1 MHQHFLQESV
11 CEGDQND
18 LPFWFT
24 NNQHYLSLFP
34 SLLMGELRQLG
45 LFGGCWER
53 RVTIFSSGTNMNS
66 EISRFRSGNFGFTRH
81 RHVRLPKKTP
91 WLKNRPGLATFPKQI
106 RLYARSINQH
116 LGMTLCTNYRKR
128 HQSVQSFLTNN
139 FGRQQMRST
148 RCADT
153 MNGSTFKSIRFL

>member
-53 RVTIFSSGTNMNS
+53 RVTIFSSGTNPNS
-66 EISRFRSGNFGFTRH
+66 EISRFRSGNFGFTRLH
-81 RHVRLPKKTP
+81 
-91 WLKNRPGLATFPKQI
+91 LKFAFASQPQGLCWV
-106 RLYARSINQH
+106 
-116 LGMTLCTNYRKR
+116 GG
-128 HQSVQSFLTNN
+128 VGDE
-139 FGRQQMRST
+139 GRVGT
-148 RCADT
+148 
-153 MNGSTFKSIRFL
+153 I

>member
-53 RVTIFSSGTNMNS
+53 RVTIFSSGTNPNS
-66 EISRFRSGNFGFTRH
+66 EISHFRSGISGFTH
-81 RHVRLPKKTP
+81 LH
-91 WLKNRPGLATFPKQI
+91 LKFAFAAGRGRDIVVVGGAAGRGPLWALSEFSELEVCGL
-106 RLYARSINQH
+106 LS
-116 LGMTLCTNYRKR
+116 LGAL
-128 HQSVQSFLTNN
+128 
-139 FGRQQMRST
+139 
-148 RCADT
+148 
-153 MNGSTFKSIRFL
+153 